1 MIYIV
6 VAALL
11 VVLDQVV
18 KIPGRTTMVLGD
30 SMVLIPDVLGITYVQ
45 NTGAAFSSFPN
56 ATMVL
61 AGISLLVSL
70 LLILAIL
77 LRWVR
82 HPFGRFTLM
91 LLLAGAVGNLI
102 DRAVMGYVTDMV
114 QVLFV
119 KFAVFN
125 LADVF
130 VVTGAILLVL
140 YVIFGW
146 DRCERVHGKR
156 ERGKG
161 KRSKKK

>member
-18 KIPGRTTMVLGD
+18 KVLVRTTMVLGD

>member
-18 KIPGRTTMVLGD
+18 KFLVRTTMVLGD

-91 LLLAGAVGNLI
+91 LLLAGAVGTLI

>member
-18 KIPGRTTMVLGD
+18 KFLVSDHHGSGD
-30 SMVLIPDVLGITYVQ
+30 SMVLIPDSAGDYLRSEHR
-45 NTGAAFSSFPN
+45 AAFSSFPN

-82 HPFGRFTLM
+82 HLQYFTLM

-130 VVTGAILLVL
+130 AGDGGHPAGALRDLRL
-140 YVIFGW
+140 GPL
-146 DRCERVHGKR
+146 
-156 ERGKG
+156 
-161 KRSKKK
+161 

>member
-18 KIPGRTTMVLGD
+18 KFLVRTTMVLGD

-45 NTGAAFSSFPN
+45 NTGAAFSSLPN

>member
-18 KIPGRTTMVLGD
+18 KFLVRTTMVLGD
-30 SMVLIPDVLGITYVQ
+30 TMVLIPDVLGITYVQ
-45 NTGAAFSSFPN
+45 N
-56 ATMVL
+56 TMVL